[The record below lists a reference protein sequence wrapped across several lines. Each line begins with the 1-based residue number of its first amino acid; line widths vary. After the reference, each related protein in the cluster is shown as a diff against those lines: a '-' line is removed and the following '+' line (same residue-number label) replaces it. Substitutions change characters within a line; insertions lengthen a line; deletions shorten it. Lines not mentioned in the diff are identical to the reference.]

1 MTTSHADL
9 PILVDRAD
17 RDPLATQVS
26 AQVRAAVTDGVLHA
40 GDRLPSTRDLAV
52 TLGVSRTV
60 VTTAYASL
68 FAEGWLEGR
77 HGSGTYVADVA
88 PAPAAPAHAPA
99 APAAADEC
107 DIQPPITG
115 SLSHSS
121 GATRLRAP
129 APGAGSLI
137 ELQPGIPWAAGID
150 PAAWRRAWRYAGTQP
165 PSPWPDPHGLPELRA
180 ELAAYLRRSRAL
192 SVSPADVL
200 VTRGVSG
207 GLALPAATLLR
218 PGDKAGVEEPGYPA
232 AREVLTRAGAQV
244 VPCRVDAHGVVP
256 EELPGDLR
264 LLYTTPAHQYP
275 LGGRLPVG
283 RRQALTAW
291 ARQTGAVVVEDDYD
305 SEFRYDV
312 GPLPALYSMDPGVIV
327 YLGTASKAL
336 TPAVGA
342 GWMVASPALVERIA
356 RLRPD
361 LGERMPEP
369 VQHALLAL
377 LTSGDL
383 ERHIRRMRLEYARR
397 RAAIVEALTTPATP
411 CRLLGDTA
419 GLHVVL
425 ELPAGLPPGLVVA
438 EAARHGVGLHELDRY
453 FAGPPS
459 VRGLILGYGATPLT
473 QVRRAAKVLAT
484 LLASLTGTPLREA
497 AGQRFRRDRQRG
509 GRSQLI
515 REFPRV
521 DLQHVWSGEPVGVDR
536 SRAGVLAAGHLR
548 RAEVAAARPQRSA
561 AFAAGCQARHG
572 LPGRPAARDP
582 PRVEPLDDRVH
593 AGHRTVGERLRGVPE
608 DADLRAHPAFGVHVP
623 RGRRHSVGIPVELLG
638 RPERAARPQNG
649 DELDDVAGH
658 RVPDEVAGTAFADEA
673 LRRRLDGNRARR
685 GPQGQPDR
693 ARCASVERTSVS
705 IRPDASCSWH
715 PCVCHA
721 SPPRS
726 RV

>member
-1 MTTSHADL
+1 MTTSHANL
-9 PILVDRAD
+9 PIVVDRAD
-17 RDPLATQVS
+17 GDPLAAQVS
-26 AQVRAAVTDGVLHA
+26 TQVRAAVTHGALHA
-40 GDRLPSTRDLAV
+40 GDRLPSTRDLAA

-88 PAPAAPAHAPA
+88 SAPPAPARAPADADAPG
-99 APAAADEC
+99 PRE
-107 DIQPPITG
+107 
-115 SLSHSS
+115 
-121 GATRLRAP
+121 P
-129 APGAGSLI
+129 APGAGSLV
-137 ELQPGIPWAAGID
+137 ELRPGIPWAAGID
-150 PAAWRRAWRYAGTQP
+150 PAAWRRAWRYAGSQP

-207 GLALPAATLLR
+207 GLALLAAALLS

-291 ARQTGAVVVEDDYD
+291 ARKTGAVVVEDDYD

-312 GPLPALYSMDPGVIV
+312 GPLPALYSMDPEVIV

-342 GWMVASPALVERIA
+342 GWLVASPALVERIA

-377 LTSGDL
+377 LSSGDL

-397 RAAIVEALTTPATP
+397 RAAIVEALTPP

-425 ELPAGLPPGLVVA
+425 ELPAGLPPELVVA
-438 EAARHGVGLHELDRY
+438 EAARQGVGLYALDRY

-459 VRGLILGYGATPLT
+459 ISGLILGYGATPLT
-473 QVRRAAKVLAT
+473 QVRRAAAVLAT
-484 LLASLTGTPLREA
+484 LLAGLTSMVLRGA
-497 AGQRFRRDRQRG
+497 AGQR
-509 GRSQLI
+509 
-515 REFPRV
+515 
-521 DLQHVWSGEPVGVDR
+521 
-536 SRAGVLAAGHLR
+536 
-548 RAEVAAARPQRSA
+548 
-561 AFAAGCQARHG
+561 
-572 LPGRPAARDP
+572 
-582 PRVEPLDDRVH
+582 
-593 AGHRTVGERLRGVPE
+593 
-608 DADLRAHPAFGVHVP
+608 
-623 RGRRHSVGIPVELLG
+623 
-638 RPERAARPQNG
+638 
-649 DELDDVAGH
+649 
-658 RVPDEVAGTAFADEA
+658 
-673 LRRRLDGNRARR
+673 
-685 GPQGQPDR
+685 
-693 ARCASVERTSVS
+693 
-705 IRPDASCSWH
+705 
-715 PCVCHA
+715 
-721 SPPRS
+721 
-726 RV
+726 

>member
-1 MTTSHADL
+1 MTTSHANL
-9 PILVDRAD
+9 PIVVDRAD
-17 RDPLATQVS
+17 GDPLAAQVS
-26 AQVRAAVTDGVLHA
+26 TQVRAAVTHGALHA
-40 GDRLPSTRDLAV
+40 GDRLPSTRDLAA

-88 PAPAAPAHAPA
+88 SAPPAPARAPADADAPG
-99 APAAADEC
+99 PRE
-107 DIQPPITG
+107 
-115 SLSHSS
+115 
-121 GATRLRAP
+121 P
-129 APGAGSLI
+129 APGAGSLV
-137 ELQPGIPWAAGID
+137 ELRPGIPWAAGID
-150 PAAWRRAWRYAGTQP
+150 PAAWRRAWRYAGSQP

-207 GLALPAATLLR
+207 GLALLAAALLS

-275 LGGRLPVG
+275 LGGRLPVA

-291 ARQTGAVVVEDDYD
+291 ARKTGAVVVEDDYD

-312 GPLPALYSMDPGVIV
+312 GPLPALYSMDPEVIV

-342 GWMVASPALVERIA
+342 GWLVASPALVERIA

-361 LGERMPEP
+361 LGERMSEP

-377 LTSGDL
+377 LSSGDL

-397 RAAIVEALTTPATP
+397 RAAIVEALTPP

-425 ELPAGLPPGLVVA
+425 ELPAGLPPELVVA
-438 EAARHGVGLHELDRY
+438 EAARQGVGLYALDRY

-459 VRGLILGYGATPLT
+459 ISGLILGYGATPLT
-473 QVRRAAKVLAT
+473 QVRRAAAVLAT
-484 LLASLTGTPLREA
+484 LLAGLTSMVLRGA
-497 AGQRFRRDRQRG
+497 AGQR
-509 GRSQLI
+509 
-515 REFPRV
+515 
-521 DLQHVWSGEPVGVDR
+521 
-536 SRAGVLAAGHLR
+536 
-548 RAEVAAARPQRSA
+548 
-561 AFAAGCQARHG
+561 
-572 LPGRPAARDP
+572 
-582 PRVEPLDDRVH
+582 
-593 AGHRTVGERLRGVPE
+593 
-608 DADLRAHPAFGVHVP
+608 
-623 RGRRHSVGIPVELLG
+623 
-638 RPERAARPQNG
+638 
-649 DELDDVAGH
+649 
-658 RVPDEVAGTAFADEA
+658 
-673 LRRRLDGNRARR
+673 
-685 GPQGQPDR
+685 
-693 ARCASVERTSVS
+693 
-705 IRPDASCSWH
+705 
-715 PCVCHA
+715 
-721 SPPRS
+721 
-726 RV
+726 